1 MTAKT
6 ENSTCSIVPLSLTG
20 GRVTKGFRDALF
32 DGAARAGIS
41 VNEFVLLAAGD
52 KLVALGRDFPGVF
65 AAEKRSPDEPARGHK
80 RRSTGPIV
88 NPKRSIVDG

>member
-1 MTAKT
+1 MTTDEISESA
-6 ENSTCSIVPLSLTG
+6 IVALSLTG
-20 GRVTKGFRDALF
+20 GRVTKGFREALF

-65 AAEKRSPDEPARGHK
+65 AAEKRSPDEPVRRDM

-88 NPKRSIVDG
+88 KPKRSIADG

>member
-1 MTAKT
+1 MTT
-6 ENSTCSIVPLSLTG
+6 DMISENTIVALSLTG

-52 KLVALGRDFPGVF
+52 KLASLGRDFPGVF
-65 AAEKRSPDEPARGHK
+65 TADKSSSAEKANRGK
-80 RRSTGPIV
+80 LRSTVPEI
-88 NPKRSIVDG
+88 KRAGGADV